1 MLEIRITGKASEI
14 EQYMEYLRK
23 LEQLGEVE
31 LIAES
36 KNYPNRNS
44 IEYRKYIKLEFDL
57 ATNEVLQEM

>member
-44 IEYRKYIKLEFDL
+44 IEDRKYIKLEFDL